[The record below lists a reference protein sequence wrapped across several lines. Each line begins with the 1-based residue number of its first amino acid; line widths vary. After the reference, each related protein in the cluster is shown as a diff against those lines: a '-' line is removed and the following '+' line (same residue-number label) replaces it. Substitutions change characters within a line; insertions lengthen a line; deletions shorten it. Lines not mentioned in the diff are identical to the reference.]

1 MQSLSPWLP
10 NPQDSRQRPGVSV
23 VQHRPDF
30 RRRGKRMRVS
40 RLLLL
45 VFLLGPPLGRAD
57 PLRYEF
63 LLLPS
68 ANAVGTF
75 DRQAPDT
82 QIHDQEVQADMLLS
96 LQKGP
101 LKLFAEYL
109 LSDHEGDLE
118 RMQLG
123 WQLSNETLLW
133 VGRFHQ
139 PSSVWNHDHH
149 HGQYLQTSITRPTI
163 DEWEDLGGVIPQHFT
178 GALLESG
185 RSIFGG
191 WKLRTALAGG
201 IAPEITDEGL
211 EPLDVVHPGRQERH
225 AMGYQA
231 RASVHPGD
239 LTETGVGLLAAHDR
253 LAVVEL
259 TTPQLPGLDHVDIT
273 LFGVFATYADP
284 DWKITGTVY
293 SADTRLYYGPHRKD
307 DNFIVGYVQGER
319 HLAHELTVFA
329 RWEDSYA
336 ASSSP
341 YLQLF
346 RYFARTRRLV
356 GLRWDFIEHQALTVQ
371 FANSHTLRGH
381 YDDIRLQW
389 SAAFF

>member
-1 MQSLSPWLP
+1 
-10 NPQDSRQRPGVSV
+10 
-23 VQHRPDF
+23 
-30 RRRGKRMRVS
+30 MRVS

-45 VFLLGPPLGRAD
+45 VFLLSSPLGRAD

-68 ANAVGTF
+68 ASAVGTF
-75 DRQAPDT
+75 HRDAPNT
-82 QIHDQEVQADMLLS
+82 QIRDEVVQADGLLS

-118 RMQLG
+118 RLQLG
-123 WQLSNETLLW
+123 WQLSDETLLW

-139 PSSVWNHDHH
+139 PGSVWNHDHH
-149 HGQYLQTSITRPTI
+149 HGQYLQTSITRPAI

-185 RSIFGG
+185 RSLFGG
-191 WKLRTALAGG
+191 WKLRAALAGG
-201 IAPEITDEGL
+201 IAPEITGDGL
-211 EPLDVVHPGRQERH
+211 EPLDVVHPDEQEH
-225 AMGYQA
+225 HEMGYQA

-239 LTETGVGLLAAHDR
+239 LTETGIGLLVARDR
-253 LAVVEL
+253 LAVLDLVS
-259 TTPQLPGLDHVDIT
+259 PQLPGLEHVDVR
-273 LFGVFATYADP
+273 LFGVFATYAAP
-284 DWKITGTVY
+284 DWKITSTVY
-293 SADTRLYYGPHRKD
+293 NADTRLYYGPFRKD
-307 DNFIVGYVQGER
+307 DSFIVGYVQGER
-319 HLAHELTVFA
+319 HLPHELTVFA

-336 ASSSP
+336 AASSP
-341 YLQLF
+341 YLRLF
-346 RYFARTRRLV
+346 RQFARTRRLV

-371 FANSHTLRGH
+371 FANSHTLHGH
-381 YDDIRLQW
+381 YDDVRLQW